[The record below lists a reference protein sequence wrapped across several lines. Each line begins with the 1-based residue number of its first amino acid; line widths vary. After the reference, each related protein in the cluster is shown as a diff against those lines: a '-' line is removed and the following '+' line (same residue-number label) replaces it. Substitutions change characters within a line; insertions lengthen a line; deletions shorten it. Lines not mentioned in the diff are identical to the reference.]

1 MRDYLLDIVKHTRGV
16 GNIEA
21 VKIVGAD
28 NNTTVEA
35 KDDDNKVVVKATYKT
50 AVSGLNGTFGV
61 PNLSKLNVILNIP
74 EYTEN
79 AKITVNT
86 RERNGVEEPFS
97 LQFENANGDFKNT
110 FRFMQ
115 KELMEEKLA
124 SVRFKG
130 ANWNVE
136 IQPHSASVQRFK
148 FQSQANNDETLFVA
162 KVENGDLKFYF
173 GDDSGHTGNFVFQT
187 GVEGQLSN
195 SWKYPVAEVMNVLNL
210 TGNITMKFSDAGAL
224 QIDVDN
230 GLAVYEYIFPAQSK

>member
-1 MRDYLLDIVKHTRGV
+1 MRDYLLDIIKHTRGV

-21 VKIVGAD
+21 VKIVGD
-28 NNTTVEA
+28 GSTTTVEA
-35 KDDDNKVVVKATYKT
+35 KDDDNRVVVKATYKT
-50 AVSGLNGTFGV
+50 AINGLNGTFGV

-136 IQPHSASVQRFK
+136 LSPIGASTQRFK
-148 FQSQANNDETLFVA
+148 FQSQANSDETLFIA
-162 KVENGDLKFYF
+162 KTDNEDLKFYF
-173 GDDSGHTGNFVFQT
+173 GDDSGHSGNFVFQT
-187 GVEGQLSN
+187 NVDGELKQG
-195 SWKYPVAEVMNVLNL
+195 WKYPIAEVLSILNL
-210 TGNITMKFSDAGAL
+210 TGDITMKFSNAGAL
-224 QIDVDN
+224 QINIDN
-230 GLAVYEYIFPAQSK
+230 GLAMYEYIFPAQSK

>member
-21 VKIVGAD
+21 VKIVGAGEQ
-28 NNTTVEA
+28 TTVES
-35 KDDDNKVVVKATYKT
+35 KDDDNKVVVKATYKN
-50 AVSGLNGTFGV
+50 AIPGLDGTFGV

-74 EYTEN
+74 EYNEN
-79 AKITVNT
+79 ANITVNT
-86 RERNGVEEPFS
+86 RERNGEVEPFS
-97 LQFENANGDFKNT
+97 LQFENAKGDFKNT

-115 KELMEEKLA
+115 RELMEEKLA

-148 FQSQANNDETLFVA
+148 FQSQANSEETLFVA
-162 KVENGDLKFYF
+162 KTENNDLKFYF

-187 GVEGQLSN
+187 GVEGALSN